1 MITEMKEKEREKTM
15 MRSIVEREKGKVM
28 MMRTVKTSIIDIC
41 SRPTMEDL
49 ISERLTC
56 LFNPFYQ

>member
-28 MMRTVKTSIIDIC
+28 MMTVKTSIIDIC
-41 SRPTMEDL
+41 SRPIMEDL